1 MDTYVITAFVEET
14 PQGYAFAHR
23 QYPIGQRFQDLSLVF
38 RLLNGVGSDVQY
50 GFASTEGAVQEA
62 LQDHSLVNCVKAEVF
77 TKTGWRKI

>member
-23 QYPIGQRFQDLSLVF
+23 RYPIGQRFQDLSLVF

-50 GFASTEGAVQEA
+50 GLLPRKVQYKKRCKIIASSTV
-62 LQDHSLVNCVKAEVF
+62 
-77 TKTGWRKI
+77 